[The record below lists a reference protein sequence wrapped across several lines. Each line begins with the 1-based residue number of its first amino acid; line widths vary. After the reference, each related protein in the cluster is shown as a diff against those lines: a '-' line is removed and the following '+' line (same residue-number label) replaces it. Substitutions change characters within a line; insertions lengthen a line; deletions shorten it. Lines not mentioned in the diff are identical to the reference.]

1 MKYIKGYKLYLEADA
16 IQPNSADTTQVAADK
31 NNMNATIQNVSEFNS
46 RKANLTNI
54 YMTYKDEKD
63 LVNKLIA
70 QKFINKG
77 TKITDVV
84 FINPLLGMW
93 AQCAQKRRELQDLQN
108 KINQE
113 NKTLTDT
120 TNSLNNNPSS
130 KETINQNNENDK
142 KQIGDDRKTW
152 NDLNKTVQ
160 SMEKDVMDRLNQIKT
175 STQKEQQNINNQQK
189 NDSNEAV

>member
-130 KETINQNNENDK
+130 KETINQNIDNDK

>member
-1 MKYIKGYKLYLEADA
+1 MKYIKNYKLYLEADNIEA
-16 IQPNSADTTQVAADK
+16 NVTDNNEVAADK

-63 LVNKLIA
+63 LVNKLLA
-70 QKFINKG
+70 QKFISKG

-108 KINQE
+108 KVNQE
-113 NKTLTDT
+113 NKNLTDT
-120 TNSLNNNPSS
+120 TQTLNNNPSS
-130 KETINQNNENDK
+130 AQTINQNIDNDK
-142 KQIGDDRKTW
+142 KQINDDKKTLS
-152 NDLNKTVQ
+152 DLNKTVQ
-160 SMEKDVMDRLNQIKT
+160 SMEKDVTNRLNQIKT
-175 STQKEQQNINNQQK
+175 DAQKQKQNITNQQK
-189 NDSNEAV
+189 TNTNEGM

>member
-108 KINQE
+108 TINQE

-130 KETINQNNENDK
+130 KETINQNIDNDK
-142 KQIGDDRKTW
+142 KQIGDDRKTL

>member
-1 MKYIKGYKLYLEADA
+1 MKYIKGYKLYLEADV

-93 AQCAQKRRELQDLQN
+93 AQCAQKRRELQNLQN

-130 KETINQNNENDK
+130 KETINQNIDNNK
-142 KQIGDDRKTW
+142 KQIADDRKIL

-160 SMEKDVMDRLNQIKT
+160 SMEKDVINRLNQIKT
-175 STQKEQQNINNQQK
+175 AAQKQQQNINNQQK
-189 NDSNEAV
+189 NNSNEVV

>member
-130 KETINQNNENDK
+130 KETINQNIDNDK
-142 KQIGDDRKTW
+142 KQIGDDRKTL